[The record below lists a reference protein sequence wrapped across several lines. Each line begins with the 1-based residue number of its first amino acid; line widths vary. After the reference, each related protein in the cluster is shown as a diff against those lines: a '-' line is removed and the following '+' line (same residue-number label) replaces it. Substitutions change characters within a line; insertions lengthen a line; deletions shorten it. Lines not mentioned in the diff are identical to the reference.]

1 MSTAPGGPLPPAEYL
16 EVIARAPLVSIDL
29 IARNAD
35 GRVLVGLRRNE
46 PAAGTWFVPGGT
58 VRRNETL
65 DAAFARISH
74 AELGA
79 SYARRDARFIG
90 VFEHFYPTNFLRAP
104 GIGTHY
110 IVLAHALTI
119 ARIDALPQAQHS
131 DYRWMS
137 ELELREH
144 PQVHP
149 YTRAYFET

>member
-1 MSTAPGGPLPPAEYL
+1 MSTPPGGALPPAEYL

-29 IARNAD
+29 IVRNVE

-58 VRRNETL
+58 IRKNEAL

-74 AELGA
+74 AELGFA
-79 SYARRDARFIG
+79 CARRDARFVG
-90 VFEHFYPTNFLRAP
+90 VFEHFYPNNFLRVP

-110 IVLAHALTI
+110 VVLAHALETT
-119 ARIDALPQAQHS
+119 RLDPLPPEQHS

-144 PQVHP
+144 PQVHA
-149 YTRAYFET
+149 YTRAYFTR